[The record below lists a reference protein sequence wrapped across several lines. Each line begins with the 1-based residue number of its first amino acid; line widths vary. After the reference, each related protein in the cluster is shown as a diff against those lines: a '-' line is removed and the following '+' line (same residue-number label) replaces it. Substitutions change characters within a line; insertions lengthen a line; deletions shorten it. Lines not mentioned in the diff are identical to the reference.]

1 MISVDKWRSYPQI
14 FELGGAL
21 APLLFEEKIFVGR
34 IGPAE
39 FIGQIIVHGVMVR
52 RRDNGVSFAIDNFV
66 SARSAALEVD
76 AYKGYGTAEHLAL
89 SNCDPELIVWGLTMH
104 GVPFGV
110 QPLAILAM
118 QLAKR
123 VASANEVFGSFEVSR
138 VVCRADRHTAAATL
152 SRHGAVHYVL
162 NVSISQ

>member
-1 MISVDKWRSYPQI
+1 MISVDKWWGYPQI
-14 FELGGAL
+14 FGAL
-21 APLLFEEKIFVGR
+21 APLLFEEEVFVGR

-52 RRDNGVSFAIDNFV
+52 RRDNGVSFVINNFV

-104 GVPFGV
+104 GMPFGV

-123 VASANEVFGSFEVSR
+123 VAPANEVFGCFEVLR
-138 VVCRADRHTAAATL
+138 VGCRAERYTAAATL
-152 SRHGAVHYVL
+152 GRHGAIHHVQD
-162 NVSISQ
+162 VSISQ